1 MEKKLLI
8 DAAHPEETRVVVA
21 ESSQTHDFDFESN
34 EKIQITGNIYLAKV
48 TRVEPSL
55 QAAFLDYGGNR
66 HGFLAFSEIHPD
78 YYQIPTADKEA
89 LLAEQIEAEKN
100 DLEKEIDTESVE
112 ELDSTKNQTTSLEG
126 SLGLNTENVSQQE
139 NTSATPGDSQD
150 VVAEVL
156 EEDPFPEK
164 RLVQRKY
171 KIQEVIKVRQILLVQ
186 VTKEERGNKGAAL
199 TTFLSLAG
207 RYCVLMPNSANS
219 GGISKKIP
227 FRIRKKMKEIVSSL
241 SIPKEMSVILRTA
254 GSERTKSEIKR
265 DYEYLYKLWQNIKNK
280 TLESIAPLLIHEE
293 NHIIKRALRDYF
305 SSDFSEILIEGE
317 EGFKLGK
324 AFMKTIMPS
333 KVKLVKQY
341 QANLPIFHHF
351 GLENSINRIF
361 KSEVSLISGGS
372 IVITPTEALV
382 SIDVNSGRSTNERDI
397 ESTAL
402 KTNIEAATEIARQ
415 LRLRDLGGLV
425 VIDFIDM
432 NIRKNNYTVENTLK
446 KSVKKDRAKI
456 QIGRIS
462 SFGLLEMSRQRL
474 RPSLLEIN
482 YRSCDICDGLGLIRS
497 IESKSLQIIREL
509 ELLVKDEFKENIKL
523 EVNSKMAEYFLNNK
537 NSIITKSWVNHKNK
551 VSVLVNENYHA
562 DKFNITFDAVSQK
575 EYTDRNK
582 TKENLKTYKK
592 EEVEVK
598 KEKKKTLAA
607 KKLKK
612 IQKKEKKQEKPIKKL
627 KNKISNKKVVDK
639 KVKIKKNTDSKI
651 TKISNLKQQSSAKK
665 KEKEEK
671 IKKIPKKTGWW
682 QT

>member
-1 MEKKLLI
+1 MKKSMLI
-8 DAAHPEETRVVVA
+8 DAAHSEETRIIIL
-21 ESSQTHDFDFESN
+21 ENNTIEDIDFESSTKN
-34 EKIQITGNIYLAKV
+34 QHRGNIYLAKIS
-48 TRVEPSL
+48 RVEPSL
-55 QAAFLDYGGNR
+55 RAAFVDYGKDR
-66 HGFLAFSEIHPD
+66 HGFLPFSEIHPD
-78 YYQIPTADKEA
+78 YFQIPIADKEQLIA
-89 LLAEQIEAEKN
+89 STVEDNNKTN
-100 DLEKEIDTESVE
+100 DSKSNNKKKKTSDEEEEEISFNES
-112 ELDSTKNQTTSLEG
+112 
-126 SLGLNTENVSQQE
+126 LNLRQASIRR
-139 NTSATPGDSQD
+139 SKLYS
-150 VVAEVL
+150 
-156 EEDPFPEK
+156 
-164 RLVQRKY
+164 KY
-171 KIQEVIKVRQILLVQ
+171 KIQEVIKKRQILLIQ

-227 FRIRKKMKEIVSSL
+227 FRIRKKMKETVNSL
-241 SIPKEMSVILRTA
+241 SIPKEMSIILRTA

-305 SSDFSEILIEGE
+305 SNDFNEILIEGE

-324 AFMKTIMPS
+324 SFMKTIMPS

-341 QANLPIFHHF
+341 KDNLPIFHHF

-402 KTNIEAATEIARQ
+402 KTNIEAAKEIARQ

-446 KSVKKDRAKI
+446 NSVKKDRAKI

-509 ELLVKDEFKENIKL
+509 ELLVKDQFKENIKL
-523 EVNSKMAEYFLNNK
+523 EVNSRMAEYFLNNK

-551 VSVLVNENYHA
+551 VIVLINENYHE
-562 DKFNITFDAVSQK
+562 DKFNITFDTVSQK
-575 EYTDRNK
+575 EYTEKNK
-582 TKENLKTYKK
+582 TKENLKPFKK
-592 EEVEVK
+592 EEVEIK
-598 KEKKKTLAA
+598 KEKKKALTT

-612 IQKKEKKQEKPIKKL
+612 TQKKEKKQDKPVKKL
-627 KNKISNKKVVDK
+627 QNKMSKKKVVDK
-639 KVKIKKNTDSKI
+639 KEKIKKNTDSKI
-651 TKISNLKQQSSAKK
+651 TKISNLKQQKSNAKK
-665 KEKEEK
+665 KDKEEK
-671 IKKIPKKTGWW
+671 IKKTPKKTGWW